1 MFLHVGGKFHRLF
14 LNSNCSE
21 SWCTWFGP
29 ETRVWILFVCL
40 VSALHQVLKQCSA
53 RGFVEH
59 PGSKVLHSQVA
70 KLIMNLLMTSV
81 SCPFPSICS
90 FLFFQIV
97 FFSWC
102 FCLLLFCISG
112 PFLPVGLMHQHRALI
127 SSKAQLRS
135 NHGSWQLMPLEVD
148 TLQTTEILKR
158 SQAHL

>member
-1 MFLHVGGKFHRLF
+1 
-14 LNSNCSE
+14 
-21 SWCTWFGP
+21 
-29 ETRVWILFVCL
+29 LFVLCRHSTKSWN
-40 VSALHQVLKQCSA
+40 SAVHAASLSILAAKSCIHKCW
-53 RGFVEH
+53 
-59 PGSKVLHSQVA
+59 A
-70 KLIMNLLMTSV
+70 KLIINLLMTSV

-102 FCLLLFCISG
+102 FCLLLFCISS